1 GQRRGRISENG
12 EALLRSLVGDDFR
25 AGILERL
32 AGGDVVVVV
41 MAVDEVLDR
50 LVGDLPDLGDV
61 SRPTGRTP
69 IGDRVGGDHA
79 VPGDDEHRLVIAVA
93 EEVYAFRAVDLRR
106 RDLRAC
112 RRLRPGRGRRRQPAG
127 KSCKKYA
134 FHVSSFV
141 DLSDALLEQAA
152 GRDYSPWTG
161 PLSPCYLD
169 WPGLSRAGAR
179 RCYHSRNV
187 PARFPDPR
195 MKIDLERK
203 YWKQYMEAYEACL
216 AATSTRHAPWYVV
229 PADDK
234 PNARLIVSRIVVDTL
249 DALDMS
255 YPEPDA
261 ARRRELQAI
270 RKRLAK

>member
-1 GQRRGRISENG
+1 
-12 EALLRSLVGDDFR
+12 
-25 AGILERL
+25 
-32 AGGDVVVVV
+32 
-41 MAVDEVLDR
+41 
-50 LVGDLPDLGDV
+50 
-61 SRPTGRTP
+61 
-69 IGDRVGGDHA
+69 
-79 VPGDDEHRLVIAVA
+79 
-93 EEVYAFRAVDLRR
+93 
-106 RDLRAC
+106 
-112 RRLRPGRGRRRQPAG
+112 
-127 KSCKKYA
+127 
-134 FHVSSFV
+134 
-141 DLSDALLEQAA
+141 
-152 GRDYSPWTG
+152 
-161 PLSPCYLD
+161 
-169 WPGLSRAGAR
+169 
-179 RCYHSRNV
+179 
-187 PARFPDPR
+187 